1 MNDNHLEQA
10 NGESASDSSADE
22 ATSPKRTGVNALER
36 GLRLLTV
43 VNTPGGL
50 TLSESARR
58 AGLNK
63 TTALRLFRSL
73 ERMAFVQRNRD
84 RYSPG
89 PAVASLHV
97 ESATTSATPVVHHH
111 GEGQR
116 LSALTV

>member
-1 MNDNHLEQA
+1 MLMEDKAL
-10 NGESASDSSADE
+10 SAPQEGA
-22 ATSPKRTGVNALER
+22 AAAAKRHGVNALER
-36 GLRLLTV
+36 GLRLLMV

-73 ERMAFVQRNRD
+73 ERMAFVQRQKD

-89 PAVASLHV
+89 SAVAALQADGTPLALGV
-97 ESATTSATPVVHHH
+97 SADAR
-111 GEGQR
+111 R
-116 LSALTV
+116 LSPLVV

>member
-1 MNDNHLEQA
+1 MNENQLNTVQGTSTITA
-10 NGESASDSSADE
+10 GADE
-22 ATSPKRTGVNALER
+22 AASPKRTGVNALER

-97 ESATTSATPVVHHH
+97 ETAATESTPVLHHH
-111 GEGQR
+111 GESQR
-116 LSALTV
+116 LAALTV

>member
-1 MNDNHLEQA
+1 MQLENNARTAPQEGVA
-10 NGESASDSSADE
+10 
-22 ATSPKRTGVNALER
+22 ATAKRHGVNALER
-36 GLRLLTV
+36 GLRLLMV

-73 ERMAFVQRNRD
+73 ERMAFVQRQKD

-89 PAVASLHV
+89 AAV
-97 ESATTSATPVVHHH
+97 TTLQAETTDSTAGLVV
-111 GEGQR
+111 
-116 LSALTV
+116 

>member
-1 MNDNHLEQA
+1 MNENHLNAVQA
-10 NGESASDSSADE
+10 ISSHAAGADE
-22 ATSPKRTGVNALER
+22 AASPKRTGVNALER

-43 VNTPGGL
+43 VNIPGGL

-89 PAVASLHV
+89 PAVAGLHV
-97 ESATTSATPVVHHH
+97 ETLATEISPVLHHH

-116 LSALTV
+116 LAALTV

>member
-1 MNDNHLEQA
+1 MLMEDKAPAVAQDGA
-10 NGESASDSSADE
+10 AA
-22 ATSPKRTGVNALER
+22 AKRNGVNALER
-36 GLRLLTV
+36 GLRLLMV

-73 ERMAFVQRNRD
+73 ERMAFVQRQKD

-89 PAVASLHV
+89 AAVASLHV
-97 ESATTSATPVVHHH
+97 MDGLPVA
-111 GEGQR
+111 EGR
-116 LSALTV
+116 RVTDLVV

>member
-1 MNDNHLEQA
+1 MNDKSDITTNVPASQA
-10 NGESASDSSADE
+10 GA
-22 ATSPKRTGVNALER
+22 KRTGVNALER

-73 ERMAFVQRNRD
+73 ERMAFVQRLQD

-89 PAVASLHV
+89 PAVAALRV
-97 ESATTSATPVVHHH
+97 ETAAPAGHMAH
-111 GEGQR
+111 GADAQR

>member
-1 MNDNHLEQA
+1 MNESHLNKAQ
-10 NGESASDSSADE
+10 GESAAVSGTDE
-22 ATSPKRTGVNALER
+22 AASPKRTGVNALER

-89 PAVASLHV
+89 PAVAGLHV
-97 ESATTSATPVVHHH
+97 ESAAATSQVLHHH

>member
-1 MNDNHLEQA
+1 MNENHL
-10 NGESASDSSADE
+10 NSAQGMSTNAAGADE
-22 ATSPKRTGVNALER
+22 AASPKRTGVNALER

-97 ESATTSATPVVHHH
+97 ESVAAETAPVLHHH
-111 GEGQR
+111 GESQR
-116 LSALTV
+116 LTALTV

>member
-1 MNDNHLEQA
+1 MLMENKAHAAPQEGVA
-10 NGESASDSSADE
+10 
-22 ATSPKRTGVNALER
+22 ATAKRHGVNALER
-36 GLRLLTV
+36 GLRLLMV

-73 ERMAFVQRNRD
+73 ERMAFVQREKD

-89 PAVASLHV
+89 AAV
-97 ESATTSATPVVHHH
+97 
-111 GEGQR
+111 
-116 LSALTV
+116 SALQADTGGTAGGLVV

>member
-1 MNDNHLEQA
+1 MSDKNMADGQV
-10 NGESASDSSADE
+10 DSSAGDSAAE
-22 ATSPKRTGVNALER
+22 PKRTGVNALER

-89 PAVASLHV
+89 PAVASLRV
-97 ESATTSATPVVHHH
+97 EPPAPASPTGASS
-111 GEGQR
+111 ESQR

>member
-1 MNDNHLEQA
+1 MNDKNLGNVQHEPA
-10 NGESASDSSADE
+10 AGAEDGAVA
-22 ATSPKRTGVNALER
+22 KRTGVNALER

-89 PAVASLHV
+89 PAVAELQV
-97 ESATTSATPVVHHH
+97 QGLNAPALPGGHHQS
-111 GEGQR
+111 EGQR